1 MKVTN
6 YDEFASNM
14 SVYEYFNQ
22 LKKVNEAFFEKF
34 KLISITELVS
44 TLLDKIKSAYN
55 SEILSKVSGKFQVG
69 IDSIRNSERL

>member
-14 SVYEYFNQ
+14 TVYEYFNQ

-34 KLISITELVS
+34 KLISIAELVS

>member
-1 MKVTN
+1 MEEFFSYSGLSTLKVTN

-34 KLISITELVS
+34 YLISITELVS
-44 TLLDKIKSAYN
+44 TLLDKIKSAYK
-55 SEILSKVSGKFQVG
+55 SKF
-69 IDSIRNSERL
+69 